1 MDATDLDTRTGRLD
15 ELHREPRMRGQ
26 LDVFSERMLMG
37 WAIDTQDPTAPVEI
51 SLYIDDVHVGD
62 FATRY
67 DRPDV
72 SKALRLP
79 VKAGFAFSF
88 ADVASD
94 RVEAVVRLLKESAE
108 GGAPLEGR
116 IAARFR
122 ETGTPLVVGE
132 RLRVGAEDLEGIL
145 EILARKGREVE
156 RNFRT
161 AERTR
166 FLAEHPPAIARAG
179 AAAEDVRMVAF
190 YLPQYHPVPENDEWW
205 GTGFTEWTN
214 VTAAEPYFPEHH
226 QPRRPADLGYYDLR
240 IDAVHAQQVEL
251 AKRYGVSAFCYY
263 YYWFSGKKLLEM
275 PVRRHLEQDL
285 DLDFCLCWANENWS
299 RRWDG
304 SEQDVLMSQQHSFGD
319 DVRFIEEVLPY
330 FASERYLKID
340 GAPLLLVYRIS
351 ILSDA
356 PRVVARW
363 KEIVR
368 EAGYPD
374 LHVSVCETFGINGP
388 HDYGADSACQFP
400 PHDVRARVIN
410 DEIEDLDPSFAGN
423 IYHYPDV
430 VANEIRRPAPGY
442 VCFRA
447 AMPAWDNT
455 SRKGRDGNLFH
466 NASPAM
472 FEAWLS
478 FLAARARAE
487 LPAGRRLVFV
497 NAWNE
502 WAEGAYLEPD
512 RRHGHDNLV
521 AVRNALSVQNGLVG
535 ELIDPDCPVEEGL
548 RQRILQVI
556 GTLQNANR
564 LVLDSV
570 LDLGPDRGLASTFVA
585 MPAGSMVRL
594 KPDGEATCWVDRI
607 NGTRRTSRHLT
618 LDRSAGVTLSGWVEI
633 GDMFL
638 GGTWP
643 LFAQLTPLVS
653 ADAETVYI
661 AAIQHRSVRADVSR
675 ALGKTE
681 VENHY
686 NGFSLFADL
695 TKVPPG
701 SYRLAVLVANEK
713 DARAVSELATPF
725 IMHLG

>member
-1 MDATDLDTRTGRLD
+1 
-15 ELHREPRMRGQ
+15 MRGQ
-26 LDVFSERMLMG
+26 LDFFSEGKIVG
-37 WAIDTQDPTAPVEI
+37 WAINVNSPESAVEVAF
-51 SLYIDDVHVGD
+51 YIDDLHVGD
-62 FATRY
+62 AVTIY
-67 DRPDV
+67 ERPDV
-72 SKALRLP
+72 SELLQFP
-79 VKAGFAFSF
+79 VKAGFEFSVD
-88 ADVASD
+88 DVASD
-94 RVEAVVRLLKESAE
+94 KLDALIDLFRNSFDDEAS
-108 GGAPLEGR
+108 LEGR
-116 IAARFR
+116 IIARFR
-122 ETGTPLVVGE
+122 NTDSLLAVGE
-132 RLRVGAEDLEGIL
+132 SFRVSTGELNDIL
-145 EILARKGREVE
+145 EALTRKRAQVE
-156 RNFRT
+156 RNFRI

-166 FLAEHPPAIARAG
+166 VLAEHPPAIAPAR

-190 YLPQYHPVPENDEWW
+190 YLPQFHPVPENDEWW

-214 VTAAEPYFPEHH
+214 VTAAKPYFPEHH

-275 PVRRHLEQDL
+275 PIRRHLEQDL

-374 LHVSVCETFGINGP
+374 LHVSVCETFGITGP
-388 HDYGADSACQFP
+388 HAYGADSACQFP
-400 PHDVRARVIN
+400 PHGVRARVIN

-442 VCFRA
+442 VRFRA

-455 SRKGRDGNLFH
+455 SRKGREGNLFH
-466 NASPAM
+466 NASPSM

-478 FLAARARAE
+478 FLAARTRAE
-487 LPAGRRLVFV
+487 LPAGRRLVFL

-512 RRHGHDNLV
+512 RRHGRDNLN

-535 ELIDPDCPVEEGL
+535 ELVDPDCPVEEGL

-556 GTLQNANR
+556 ATLQNANR
-564 LVLDSV
+564 LMLESV
-570 LDLGPDRGLASTFVA
+570 QEFGVEPRLASAFVE
-585 MPAGSMVRL
+585 MPAGGMVRSR
-594 KPDGEATCWVDRI
+594 PDANASCWVDSF
-607 NGTRRTSRHLT
+607 NGTAHSSPHVT
-618 LDRSAGVTLSGWVEI
+618 LDRRAGLTMSGWVHV
-633 GDMFL
+633 GDRRL
-638 GGTWP
+638 TATWP
-643 LFAQLTPLVS
+643 LFAQLTPLA
-653 ADAETVYI
+653 ADHGDGYFVASIPY
-661 AAIQHRSVRADVSR
+661 RSKRADVSA
-675 ALGKTE
+675 ALGKE
-681 VENHY
+681 DGESHF
-686 NGFSLFADL
+686 NGFSLFGDL
-695 TKVPPG
+695 STVPPG
-701 SYRLAVLVANEK
+701 SYRLALLVASEK
-713 DARAVSELATPF
+713 DARAVLELPTPF
-725 IMHLG
+725 IVHLG